1 MLQAL
6 LDGLVATVAWPA
18 IGYLLAG
25 IVIGFSVGIL
35 PGLGGAVT
43 LALMLPFTFGME
55 PVSAFAFLLGM
66 LSVTAT
72 TGDMTSILFGVPGE
86 STSAALVLDGY
97 PLTKQGQAGRALG
110 AALTASLLGAIIGAI
125 ALVVAIP
132 VVRPLVLSFGSPEF
146 FAVIVL
152 GLTFVASLGRGAMLL
167 SLAVAAFGLLLSTV
181 GVDPQS
187 GIPRYTFGSL
197 DLWDG
202 VGLVPVA
209 IGLFGLPE
217 VVDLATRRR
226 SISATPLTAVSG
238 VRQGMLDVLRHRWL
252 LLRASVIGVFVG
264 VLPGLGSSVAQWI
277 SYGHAVQSSR
287 DRSRFGKGA
296 IEGVIAPAAVN
307 NSKEGGS
314 LVPTVA
320 FGIPGSLTMAIL
332 LGAFLIQGIQ
342 PGGDMLTTN
351 LDLTM
356 SFVWM
361 IVLSNLIAVPLAIM
375 LIKPIARVTT
385 VRSALVVP
393 PVIMLMFIGAF
404 AEANKLFSIGVML
417 VFGLIGLVMVRLD
430 WPRAPLILGLVLGP
444 LAENYFFLSVSRYE
458 WSWLAH
464 PLVVVIFAIALTST
478 LLPVLGPRLRAMRT
492 RRSGRT
498 SPPVPADAASAE
510 TRADSPIAADTQEPK
525 P

>member
-6 LDGLVATVAWPA
+6 LDGLLATVAWPA
-18 IGYLLAG
+18 FGYLLFGMA
-25 IVIGFSVGIL
+25 IGFTVGVL

-43 LALMLPFTFGME
+43 LALMLPFTFTME
-55 PVSAFAFLLGM
+55 PTQAFAFLLGM

-86 STSAALVLDGY
+86 STSAALVVDGY
-97 PLTKQGQAGRALG
+97 QMTKRGEAGRALG
-110 AALTASLLGAIIGAI
+110 AALTASLLGAVIGAF
-125 ALVVAIP
+125 ALVAAIP

-146 FAVIVL
+146 FALIVL
-152 GLTFVASLGRGAMLL
+152 GLTFVATLGRGAMFL
-167 SLAVAAFGLLLSTV
+167 SLAAAAFGLLLSTV
-181 GVDPQS
+181 GLDPQS

-197 DLWDG
+197 NLWDG
-202 VGLVPVA
+202 LGLVPVA

-217 VVDLATRRR
+217 VVDLATRRQ
-226 SISATPLTAVSG
+226 SISGSGPSSITG
-238 VRQGMLDVLRHRWL
+238 VREGILDVLRHRWL

-264 VLPGLGSSVAQWI
+264 ILPGLGSSVAQWVA
-277 SYGHAVQSSR
+277 YGHAAQTSR

-307 NSKEGGS
+307 NSKEGGG

-342 PGGDMLTTN
+342 PGAEMLTTN

-361 IVLSNLIAVPLAIM
+361 IVLSNLIAVPLALL

-385 VRSALVVP
+385 VRSSLVVP
-393 PVIMLMFIGAF
+393 PVVMLLLIGSYAEGGAMF
-404 AEANKLFSIGVML
+404 NIGVML
-417 VFGLIGLVMVRLD
+417 VFGMIGLIMVRLN
-430 WPRAPLILGLVLGP
+430 WPRPPLILGLVLGP
-444 LAENYFFLSVSRYE
+444 LAENYFFLSISRYG
-458 WSWLAH
+458 WSWLTR
-464 PLVVVIFAIALTST
+464 PLVLLIFAVALAS
-478 LLPVLGPRLRAMRT
+478 VLAPPLAARWRSRRGHRQPPIELTGHEREGDVEREEPRL
-492 RRSGRT
+492 
-498 SPPVPADAASAE
+498 
-510 TRADSPIAADTQEPK
+510 
-525 P
+525 